1 MDKIPKNNDFQKIA
15 RSFRSLVSFQTK
27 NNFYVLY
34 QEVYNDFS
42 YFQSLRQTTTEWQK
56 QWQASMFDL
65 ENRLKSQLM
74 TITESK
80 TDMKTQVEDVKQRVD
95 HFVQSLMKVTKLP
108 GLVKDLQTRLQALE
122 QE

>member
-1 MDKIPKNNDFQKIA
+1 M
-15 RSFRSLVSFQTK
+15 
-27 NNFYVLY
+27 
-34 QEVYNDFS
+34 YNDFLS
-42 YFQSLRQTTTEWQK
+42 LQSLRQTTTEWQK

-74 TITESK
+74 TIQESK
-80 TDMKTQVEDVKQRVD
+80 TDMKSQVEDVKQRVD

-122 QE
+122 EE

>member
-1 MDKIPKNNDFQKIA
+1 M
-15 RSFRSLVSFQTK
+15 
-27 NNFYVLY
+27 LY
-34 QEVYNDFS
+34 QEVYNAFS

>member
-1 MDKIPKNNDFQKIA
+1 M
-15 RSFRSLVSFQTK
+15 
-27 NNFYVLY
+27 
-34 QEVYNDFS
+34 YNVFL
-42 YFQSLRQTTTEWQK
+42 FLQSLRQTTKEWQK

-74 TITESK
+74 TIQESK
-80 TDMKTQVEDVKQRVD
+80 TDMKSQVEDVKQRVD

-122 QE
+122 EE

>member
-1 MDKIPKNNDFQKIA
+1 MI
-15 RSFRSLVSFQTK
+15 
-27 NNFYVLY
+27 Y

-42 YFQSLRQTTTEWQK
+42 YFQSLRQTTIEWQK